1 MKVLKNYNET
11 LFLANMFIALLAV
24 FNAMTGIFFLQVDND
39 IDSPTYS
46 KMAEIMSLDA
56 YGVIM
61 LLSAVFLIVSAFQMG
76 KLKYL
81 SMIVGG
87 ITGAIVIGL
96 YASASTIGAANIML
110 PMRYSLMACGYLIIA
125 AVGGV
130 GLWRSNRSSLP
141 S

>member
-1 MKVLKNYNET
+1 MKAIKNYNET

-24 FNAMTGIFFLQVDND
+24 FNAMTGLFFLRVDND

-46 KMAEIMSLDA
+46 MMAKFMSLDA
-56 YGVIM
+56 YGIIM
-61 LLSAVFLIVSAFQMG
+61 MLSAIFLIVSAFQMG

-81 SMIVGG
+81 SMLVGG
-87 ITGAIVIGL
+87 ITGTVVMGL
-96 YASASTIGAANIML
+96 YAGASTIGAANIML

-130 GLWRSNRSSLP
+130 GLWRSRHG
-141 S
+141 